1 MFNYKLQHTHS
12 VRLEVTRQADLA
24 IRALV
29 TLGDPEHRE
38 GRTSARAFAEQ
49 LGTSAGFMSQVMNPL
64 VKARWISSEA
74 GRTGGYHLEVPLQS
88 LTVLDVVEL
97 VDGPIDNGVCI
108 VVGAPCDSHEQCPMH
123 TSWAP
128 ARKVLMD
135 ALGKRRLDKVKLG
148 Y

>member
-1 MFNYKLQHTHS
+1 M
-12 VRLEVTRQADLA
+12 RLDVTRQADLA

-29 TLGDPEHRE
+29 TLGDPNHGATRI
-38 GRTSARAFAEQ
+38 SARAFSER

-64 VKARWISSEA
+64 VKAGWLSSVQ
-74 GRTGGYHLEVPLQS
+74 GRRGGYRLEVALRD

-97 VDGPIDNGVCI
+97 VDGPIDNGMCI
-108 VVGAPCDSHEQCPMH
+108 VVGVPCDSHEQCPMH

-135 ALGKRRLDKVKLG
+135 ALRKRRLDRVKLG

>member
-1 MFNYKLQHTHS
+1 MGDYEFQYTHS

-29 TLGDPEHRE
+29 TLGDPGHVDDRI
-38 GRTSARAFAEQ
+38 SARSFAEM
-49 LGTSAGFMSQVMNPL
+49 LDTSAGFMSQVMNPL
-64 VKARWISSEA
+64 VKAGWLSSEQ
-74 GRTGGYHLEVPLQS
+74 GRSGGYRLEVPLRS
-88 LTVLDVVEL
+88 ITVLDVVEL
-97 VDGPIDNGVCI
+97 VDGPIDNGICI
-108 VVGAPCDSHEQCPMH
+108 VVGVPCDSHEQCPMH

-135 ALGKRRLDKVKLG
+135 SLRKRRLDKVKLG